1 MSRGGLRKRPPFLFM
16 MCVAPLTQKHGLKI
30 MRTPELIAYFRDIP
44 FDSSQDDVK
53 LKTLLEDM
61 PQFFKN
67 DEIDEKINVRFAEY
81 FEYKISAILF
91 PVIRDLQQTAA
102 IKDSAPHKKATKH

>member
-16 MCVAPLTQKHGLKI
+16 MCVRSSNTEAWIEI
-30 MRTPELIAYFRDIP
+30 MNTPELIAYFRDTP
-44 FDSSQDDVK
+44 FDTSQDDVK

-67 DEIDEKINVRFAEY
+67 DEIDEKVNVRFAEY

-102 IKDSAPHKKATKH
+102 IKDSAPHKKTTKH